1 MTTEPLFP
9 VSLAGQFDVVVIGGG
24 IGGLATALDVAR
36 RGLKVCVLEAGTRWG
51 GRGASDVLKGFT
63 FNQGPHAI
71 YPAAWSFLR
80 ALDIKL
86 EAHLVSSEGSMLD
99 DGERLLPLPGTL
111 SSFLSADRLDLMR
124 ALLAITVPYSTP
136 ASSETLAMWLDA
148 KALRPKIRAMIEV
161 LVRVATYGASANVA
175 AAGPALANLRSVIVG
190 GVRYTDGGWQS
201 IVDALLNAL
210 MARGAS
216 MQLRTRALKL
226 TKVQG
231 AFEIETE
238 HTHFRAP
245 HIVIAGSPQLA
256 STLLGPDAHT
266 PPAGKSITAACLDLG
281 LASLPDQT
289 IASAFGITSP
299 TYISV
304 HSKTARLAPDGQAMV
319 HAALYL
325 DDRAP
330 SPVADRA
337 QIEAA
342 LDRAIPAWKSHV
354 IAERFTPRMLV
365 TYARVEA
372 PDGLASRPSVIVPSL
387 SEARVCGVYRVGDWV
402 GAHGMLLD
410 AVLFTSRIAARACAE
425 GSRNRPASSSMSR
438 AHAGA

>member
-1 MTTEPLFP
+1 MTTQ
-9 VSLAGQFDVVVIGGG
+9 SFDVVVIGGG

-36 RGLKVCVLEAGTRWG
+36 RGLKVCVLEAGSRWG
-51 GRGASDVLKGFT
+51 GRGASDVQQGFT

-80 ALDIKL
+80 ALDLKL

-99 DGERLLPLPGTL
+99 DGARLLPLPGTL
-111 SSFLSADRLDLMR
+111 SSFIAADWLDAKDRLGLMR
-124 ALLAITVPYSTP
+124 ALLAITLPYSTP

-148 KALRPKIRAMIEV
+148 RGWRPNVRAIIDV
-161 LVRVATYGASANVA
+161 LLRVATYGASADVA

-201 IVDALLNAL
+201 IVDALVNAL
-210 MARGAS
+210 TAGGAS
-216 MQLRTRALKL
+216 MQLRARALGL
-226 TKVQG
+226 TKLELGFQ
-231 AFEIETE
+231 IETE
-238 HTHFRAP
+238 GGPVRAP

-256 STLLGPDAHT
+256 SSLLGESAHT
-266 PPAGKSITAACLDLG
+266 PPAGKSITAACLELG
-281 LASLPDQT
+281 LASLPEKT
-289 IASAFGITSP
+289 ISSAFGITSP
-299 TYISV
+299 TYVSV

-325 DDRAP
+325 DNRAP

-342 LDRAIPAWKSHV
+342 LDRAIPGWRSQV

-365 TYARVEA
+365 SYARVEA
-372 PDGLASRPSVIVPSL
+372 PAGLGGRPSVVVPSL
-387 SEARVCGVYRVGDWV
+387 SKAGVSGVYRVGDWV
-402 GAHGMLLD
+402 GAQGMLLD
-410 AVLFTSRIAARACAE
+410 AVLSSSRIAARACAE
-425 GSRNRPASSSMSR
+425 GARKRPASSSMSR
-438 AHAGA
+438 PHAAA